1 MINKYPVKVTKAG
14 VPYLEMA
21 EEFAILEDFMI
32 IDLNLT
38 NIQEYTDK
46 IDEVLHS
53 GSSQEI
59 SGNTTLLKIDRNRT
73 SVYNF
78 AIDQECMLKTE
89 ELREILKNY
98 LKQSI
103 LLTIERDLRKK
114 QAIYEK
120 AKNLDNLTDF
130 LKIRSEL
137 VQDKII

>member
-1 MINKYPVKVTKAG
+1 MKSTYPVKVTQAG
-14 VPYLEMA
+14 IPYLEMA
-21 EEFAILEDFMI
+21 EELAILEDLMI

-53 GSSQEI
+53 GSPQEI
-59 SGNTTLLKIDRNRT
+59 SGSTTLLKIDKNRT
-73 SVYNF
+73 IVYNF
-78 AIDQECMLKTE
+78 AIDQECTLETKELK
-89 ELREILKNY
+89 EILKNY

-103 LLTIERDLRKK
+103 LMTIEQDLRKK

-120 AKNLDNLTDF
+120 VKNLDDITDF

-137 VQDKII
+137 QQDKIV